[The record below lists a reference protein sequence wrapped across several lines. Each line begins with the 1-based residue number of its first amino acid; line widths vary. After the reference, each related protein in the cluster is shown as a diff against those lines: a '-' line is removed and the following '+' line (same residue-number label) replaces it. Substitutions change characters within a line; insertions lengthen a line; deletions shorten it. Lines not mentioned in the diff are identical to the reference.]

1 MSTFNE
7 QLRKTNNDAFDE
19 AVDVNSDDNDGGS
32 DPDNIQSVS
41 VHERL
46 YGPQVCCVLKLE
58 LMTHLVCPGDL

>member
-46 YGPQVCCVLKLE
+46 YGPQVCHVLKI
-58 LMTHLVCPGDL
+58 